1 MYEYIY
7 RHQSSETIANIYT
20 NLSLEQIYATILYYL
35 HNKEKVNAYLADWL
49 EFCRQQREE
58 QKSNP
63 SPARQRFRQ
72 LKAEV
77 DVQQESPESVN
88 AV

>member
-1 MYEYIY
+1 MLLLCGDK
-7 RHQSSETIANIYT
+7 SSQPQY
-20 NLSLEQIYATILYYL
+20 
-35 HNKEKVNAYLADWL
+35 NAYLADWL

-77 DVQQESPESVN
+77 GVQQESPESVN